1 MGELEAPAAE
11 GGPDL
16 HVRLTER
23 EEDVVAVHGY
33 VLAGGISMFVVFSP
47 SSGLSPPIWGTRR
60 EIRVFRVLRLFRLRA
75 ILRWVEQPTR
85 SMKSAKGKKR
95 LASESGQVL
104 EETVEFE
111 GGEMT
116 LTLSC
121 EGSKAPDSI
130 LAVMKK
136 SLQLL
141 SEGQAVEVVGVDRE
155 GGTQEA
161 ADLLRVS
168 RPFLVKLLD
177 RGEIPSRK
185 VGVQRR
191 VLMKDVL
198 EYREREKA
206 LRRETL
212 GKLAAED
219 QGLKLGQ

>member
-1 MGELEAPAAE
+1 
-11 GGPDL
+11 
-16 HVRLTER
+16 
-23 EEDVVAVHGY
+23 
-33 VLAGGISMFVVFSP
+33 
-47 SSGLSPPIWGTRR
+47 
-60 EIRVFRVLRLFRLRA
+60 
-75 ILRWVEQPTR
+75 
-85 SMKSAKGKKR
+85 MKSAKGKKR
-95 LASESGQVL
+95 LESESREVL
-104 EETVEFE
+104 KETVEFE

-121 EGSKAPDSI
+121 EGSKAPDS
-130 LAVMKK
+130 LVAVMKK

-141 SEGQAVEVVGVDRE
+141 SEGQSVEVVGVDRE
-155 GGTQEA
+155 VGTQEA
-161 ADLLRVS
+161 ADLLSVS

-212 GKLAAED
+212 EKLAAED

>member
-1 MGELEAPAAE
+1 M
-11 GGPDL
+11 
-16 HVRLTER
+16 
-23 EEDVVAVHGY
+23 
-33 VLAGGISMFVVFSP
+33 
-47 SSGLSPPIWGTRR
+47 
-60 EIRVFRVLRLFRLRA
+60 
-75 ILRWVEQPTR
+75 
-85 SMKSAKGKKR
+85 
-95 LASESGQVL
+95 L

-121 EGSKAPDSI
+121 EGSKAPDS
-130 LAVMKK
+130 LVAVMQK

-141 SEGQAVEVVGVDRE
+141 RAEPSVEVVGVDHE
-155 GGTQEA
+155 VGTQEA

-191 VLMKDVL
+191 VLMKDAL
-198 EYREREKA
+198 EYREREKT

-212 GKLAAED
+212 EKLAAED
-219 QGLKLGQ
+219 QGLKLSQ